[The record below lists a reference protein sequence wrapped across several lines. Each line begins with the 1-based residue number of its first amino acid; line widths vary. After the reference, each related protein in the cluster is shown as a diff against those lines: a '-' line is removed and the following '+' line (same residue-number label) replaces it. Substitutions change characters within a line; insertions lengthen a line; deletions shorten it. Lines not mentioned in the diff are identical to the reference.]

1 MIIFENK
8 ELFVV
13 ATGHD
18 RPSANRKTGPMIQ
31 LWILSQDMD
40 PVESVKTGHDAQTVC
55 AGCPFASGNGC
66 YVNVGQSPLSIWRAY
81 KRGSYGKLLPQDYSQ
96 FFKGKTVRF
105 GAYGNPSLIPLAIV
119 KAVASASN
127 GWTGYFHN
135 WKEMQPAMA
144 RAYGQYFMVSTETE
158 ESRCKAD
165 SAGLRYFHVSPLK
178 PKNAIECL
186 SDAKGITCEK
196 CKLCA
201 GLSKSRL
208 PSVWINP
215 HGSKK
220 SKAELAALN

>member
-1 MIIFENK
+1 
-8 ELFVV
+8 
-13 ATGHD
+13 
-18 RPSANRKTGPMIQ
+18 
-31 LWILSQDMD
+31 MD
-40 PVESVKTGHDAQTVC
+40 PVKSVKTGHDAKTVC

-81 KRGSYGKLLPQDYSQ
+81 KRGTYGKLLPKDYGQ
-96 FFKGKTVRF
+96 FFRGKTVRF

-119 KAVASASN
+119 KAIASASN
-127 GWTGYFHN
+127 AWTGYFHN
-135 WKEMQPAMA
+135 WKEMRPAMA

-165 SAGLRYFHVSPLK
+165 GAGLRYFHVSPNK
-178 PKNAIECL
+178 PSNAIECL

-220 SKAELAALN
+220 TKAEMAALN

>member
-1 MIIFENK
+1 MVIFENK
-8 ELFVV
+8 DLFVV

-18 RPSANRKTGPMIQ
+18 RPSANRKTGPMVQ

-40 PVESVKTGHDAQTVC
+40 PVKSVKTGHDAKTIC

-81 KRGSYGKLLPQDYSQ
+81 KRGSYGKLLPKDYGQ

-135 WKEMQPAMA
+135 WKEMKPAMA

-165 SAGLRYFHVSPLK
+165 SAGLRYFHVSPNK
-178 PKNAIECL
+178 PSDAIECL

-220 SKAELAALN
+220 TKAEMAALN